1 MGTGCHPRRLRQGD
15 TPKSPSMPPSARTG
29 EQNRK
34 EKEEEAEAEEPEDRG
49 GRRRFGWMEE
59 KVLERSWSTEDKAEH
74 TPSPSHTPP
83 FKAGVHSRKATRGN
97 GIGQSCARPPVLEG
111 SPQGFYSCFSV
122 SPSGT
127 EEGGPSDPLRQPG
140 TTLTTTMVA
149 QATSMSRP
157 DCAIHLPLPLLLSLP
172 SCSLLYVGARAILLE
187 CKLSHVTPL
196 LRPSNG
202 FPLHQ
207 SKTFYLN

>member
-1 MGTGCHPRRLRQGD
+1 MGG
-15 TPKSPSMPPSARTG
+15 K
-29 EQNRK
+29 
-34 EKEEEAEAEEPEDRG
+34 G
-49 GRRRFGWMEE
+49 GRRWLGWMEE

-83 FKAGVHSRKATRGN
+83 FKAGSTPGGWHWAELC
-97 GIGQSCARPPVLEG
+97 QAPVLEG
-111 SPQGFYSCFSV
+111 SPQGFYSCFSM

-149 QATSMSRP
+149 HATSMSRP
-157 DCAIHLPLPLLLSLP
+157 DYAIHLPLPLLLSLP
-172 SCSLLYVGARAILLE
+172 SCSLLYVGVRAVLVK

-207 SKTFYLN
+207 SKIFYLS